1 MPSELPSAVDEVL
14 LGACLAV
21 VASAMVVPLLEPSS
35 IVRSHDD
42 HPGYVAAPT
51 ELIEVAEPN
60 DGLTNWGVWVVC
72 NRAGMPWPVV
82 ADVSDRSA
90 AVERMAVLPPPGK
103 HVSAGHNRGEN
114 MTLAL
119 DGTDVGRNTGGY

>member
-21 VASAMVVPLLEPSS
+21 VASAVVVPLLEPSS
-35 IVRSHDD
+35 IVRSQEDG
-42 HPGYVAAPT
+42 PSYVAAPT

-60 DGLTNWGVWVVC
+60 DGSTNWAMSVAC

-90 AVERMAVLPPPGK
+90 ALERMAVLPPPGSRCPP
-103 HVSAGHNRGEN
+103 VTTQIR
-114 MTLAL
+114 T
-119 DGTDVGRNTGGY
+119 